1 MRAATPLSPHTWP
14 SPLPTAPPAPPLRA
28 VYVDG
33 RAAKT
38 YRPKEKDPEGGWYTD
53 APGAPPD
60 APFNEPFYLI
70 L

>member
-1 MRAATPLSPHTWP
+1 MS
-14 SPLPTAPPAPPLRA
+14 
-28 VYVDG
+28 VDG